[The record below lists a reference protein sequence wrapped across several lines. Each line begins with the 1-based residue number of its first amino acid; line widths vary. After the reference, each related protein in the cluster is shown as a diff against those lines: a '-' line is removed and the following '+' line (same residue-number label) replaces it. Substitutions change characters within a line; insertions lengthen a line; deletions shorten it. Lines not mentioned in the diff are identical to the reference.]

1 MTPAARI
8 AAAAQVL
15 DACLAGEPATRAL
28 LTWSRASR
36 FAGSGDRNAVR
47 DLVYTALRRRRSAAA
62 LGGGETGRGLMIGLL
77 REAGEDPD
85 ALFTGEGHAPAPV
98 TEAERQAWRS
108 PEGEGE
114 CCDLP
119 DWLVDPFREA
129 LGAEWQGPALA
140 LRDRAPVFLRVNFRK
155 TDETEVLAALSSDG
169 VSAEPHPLAPGALLV
184 TEGARRVAQGRAY
197 RGGLV
202 ELQDGASQAVTA
214 SIPLRNDMK
223 VLDYCAG
230 GGGKTLAMAGSSD
243 AAFFCHDIDPRR
255 MADLPDR
262 ARRAGV
268 SVTLLETPDL
278 PRRAPFDVVLCDAPC
293 SGSGSWRRDPEGKW
307 ALTAA
312 RLEELTAIQDSILD
326 AASALVAPDGLLA
339 YATCSVLRAENE
351 ARVAAFLERHPDWR
365 CGLQRRYGPKDG
377 GDGFFTAHLTR
388 ARAGADT

>member
-8 AAAAQVL
+8 AAAVQVL

-62 LGGGETGRGLMIGLL
+62 RGGAETGRGLMLGLL

-85 ALFTGEGHAPAPV
+85 TLFTGKGHAPPPL
-98 TEAERQAWRS
+98 TDTERQAWRQ

-114 CCDLP
+114 ACDLP
-119 DWLVDPFREA
+119 DWLVGEFRES
-129 LGAEWQGPALA
+129 LAERWRETALA
-140 LRDRAPVFLRVNFRK
+140 LRDRAPVFLRANFRK
-155 TDETEVLAALSSDG
+155 TDLDEAVAALSSDG
-169 VSAEPHPLAPGALLV
+169 VSTEPHPLAPGALVV
-184 TEGARRVAQGRAY
+184 TEGARRVAQSRAY
-197 RGGLV
+197 RDGLV

-214 SIPLRNDMK
+214 SIPLHNGMK

-230 GGGKTLAMAGSSD
+230 GGGKTLSMASGRE
-243 AAFFCHDIDPRR
+243 ATFFCHDVDVRR
-255 MADLPDR
+255 MADLPER

-268 SVTLLETPDL
+268 RVTLLETAEVA
-278 PRRAPFDVVLCDAPC
+278 RHAPFDVVLCDAPC

-307 ALTAA
+307 ALTES
-312 RLEELTAIQDSILD
+312 RLADLTAIQDGILD
-326 AASALVAPDGLLA
+326 AASALVAPEGLLA
-339 YATCSVLRAENE
+339 YATCSFLNAENE
-351 ARVAAFLERHPDWR
+351 ARVKAFLNRNPGWT
-365 CGLQRRYGPKDG
+365 CVLQRRFGPGDG

-388 ARAGADT
+388 GPQAADT